1 MSDKRHYALQVNKQM
16 EVCVLAETEEEAEE
30 IARNADFDWSM
41 ADVEIESVDAEYN
54 EDGDGHFIAEFK
66 NEGRYADSE

>member
-1 MSDKRHYALQVNKQM
+1 MSKQFYAIQVKRQM

-30 IARNADFDWSM
+30 IARNAEFEWTM
-41 ADVEIESVDAEYN
+41 ADTEIESVDAEYN
-54 EDGDGHFIAEFK
+54 EASDKHLIEEFK

>member
-1 MSDKRHYALQVNKQM
+1 MNKQFYAIQVKRQM

-41 ADVEIESVDAEYN
+41 ADTEIESVDAEYN
-54 EDGDGHFIAEFK
+54 EAKDAHLIQEFK
-66 NEGRYADSE
+66 QEDRYAE